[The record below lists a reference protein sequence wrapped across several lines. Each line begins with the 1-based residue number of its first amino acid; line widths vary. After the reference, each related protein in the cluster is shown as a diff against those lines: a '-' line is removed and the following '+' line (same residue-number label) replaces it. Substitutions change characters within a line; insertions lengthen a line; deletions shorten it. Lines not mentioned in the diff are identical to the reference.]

1 MEKFKLRAGHIRKL
15 LNDQN
20 FRCFVSGIP
29 LTYENVEIEHI
40 IPLSKGGKHELV
52 NLCFIDKSLKELK
65 RFKTKEEIIELCK
78 IIIENELQ
86 LSNH

>member
-20 FRCFVSGIP
+20 FRCFISGLE

-40 IPLSKGGKHELV
+40 IPLSKGGKHELT
-52 NLCFIDKSLKELK
+52 NLCLIDKSLKELK
-65 RFKTKEEIIELCK
+65 RFKTKEEIIKLCK
-78 IIIENELQ
+78 IILENELQ

>member
-29 LTYENVEIEHI
+29 LTYENVEISHI
-40 IPLSKGGKHELV
+40 LPIHSGGKHELE
-52 NLCFIDKSLKELK
+52 NLCLIDKSLKELK
-65 RFKTKEEIIELCK
+65 RYKTKAEIIEFCK
-78 IIIENELQ
+78 VILENELQ
-86 LSNH
+86 LPNH